1 MQETLT
7 VQLARFATNEI
18 CPTGR
23 ARNMA
28 RLSALDWLACGVAG
42 STEPVS
48 HILRAQALSES
59 GAEQASLFGGTRVPA
74 RMAALANG
82 TISHALDYD
91 DTHFG
96 HIGHPSVAVFPAG
109 FAIAE
114 TRGLSLSQVLE
125 AALVGMELSIRV
137 GLWLGRTHYQQGFH
151 QTATAGAF
159 GATATAG
166 RLLGFD
172 ADQMAMALGLAAT
185 RAAGLKAQFG
195 TMGKPYNAGLAA
207 SAGVEAAQLI
217 AAGFEANPDALD
229 GGFGFGDTHHGEGN
243 TAAALKGLGQVWQ
256 VEGISH
262 KFHACCHGLHAALEA
277 ARILDLAAPEIAA
290 LTVRTHPRW
299 MTVCNQIAPTTGLGA
314 KFSYRTVLAM
324 QALGKDTARLES
336 YSEES
341 CADPRLVALRDL
353 IQVEADDT
361 LNETEAYV
369 SLLRRD
375 GKRFEAS
382 HDLQTPVDDID
393 REARLLEK
401 AEALLGKDTT
411 AEVWS
416 LLQGEA
422 AASDFTRYF

>member
-1 MQETLT
+1 MQDTLT
-7 VQLARFATNEI
+7 AQLARFATLESH
-18 CPTGR
+18 PSGL

-42 STEPVS
+42 RAEPVS
-48 HILRAQALSES
+48 QILRAQALSEG
-59 GAEQASLFGGTRVPA
+59 GAAQASLFGGTRVPA
-74 RMAALANG
+74 RMAALTNG

-109 FAIAE
+109 FAIAQ
-114 TRGLSLSQVLE
+114 TAGLSLPQVLD

-137 GLWLGRTHYQQGFH
+137 GLWLGRSHYQQGFH

-172 ADQMAMALGLAAT
+172 ADQMEMALGLAAT
-185 RAAGLKAQFG
+185 RAAGLKVQFG

-217 AAGFEANPDALD
+217 AAGFEANPHALD
-229 GGFGFGDTHHGEGN
+229 GALGFGETHHGEGN
-243 TAAALKGLGQVWQ
+243 TEAALEGLGQVWH
-256 VEGISH
+256 VEGLSH

-277 ARILDLAAPEIAA
+277 ARMLDLAAPEIAA

-299 MTVCNQIAPTTGLGA
+299 MTVCNQIAPSTGLGA

-324 QALGKDTARLES
+324 QALGKDTAQLES
-336 YSEES
+336 YSDVS
-341 CADPRLVALRDL
+341 CADPRLVALRDR
-353 IQVEADDT
+353 IHVEADDT
-361 LNETEAYV
+361 LSETEAHV
-369 SLLRRD
+369 SLQRRD

-382 HDLQTPVDDID
+382 HDLQAPVDYTD
-393 REARLLEK
+393 RQARLLEK
-401 AEALLGKDTT
+401 AQALLGTDTAT
-411 AEVWS
+411 EVWS
-416 LLQGEA
+416 VLQGEA
-422 AASDFTRYF
+422 AVSDFTRHF